1 MMARRLLP
9 PKAELA
15 AALRWVPLRGW
26 PPGRDELLRT
36 VRLVL
41 TLALLI
47 CIEALQGAN
56 FSYAQA
62 QTPPVTAMVALAQEP
77 DRLYEPGT
85 EEGQLMANLVF
96 DPLVGLDDQMNP
108 YPALAATVP
117 SPDNGLV
124 RLSGDGGDRR
134 LIVTMPLR
142 QDVTWSDGV
151 PFTADDVVYTWQLMM
166 NPQSGFDTSVEDKL
180 KSVDK
185 LDDYTVQFTYL
196 SANEA
201 HALDPQRYKA
211 LGNDP
216 VVDPLYAFGLYD
228 APAIYPRHKLRDIIG
243 DDPRHTTQIGALETS
258 DFARNPVGTGPFAL
272 SSWDPGNALTFTSR
286 RVALSQRLAQP
297 GVDYIVFRIV
307 PDKNDALNALSAG
320 QLQLVMD
327 DALDASDSA
336 VLDSFPGVQAH
347 YTPGNAW
354 EHLTFNLDNPLL
366 ADPTVRQAIAY
377 GIDRNALNGDIM
389 AGKAEVPV
397 GQVPSWSW
405 AFEPDVATYD
415 YNAAKANQ
423 MLDAAGYARGTD
435 GIRAKGGQRLSFK
448 YWSTPA
454 NFRPAL
460 MAEIKAQLAVIG
472 VNVDPQMVSSSDLF
486 DTSGT
491 VAQSLVARQFDI
503 VEFAW
508 VSSYDPGTDA
518 AYNMASASIPARTN
532 GFQGGNYGDYK
543 NPRNDQLLSQ
553 LQNSLDPGF
562 RHIALKEAQ
571 TIWQADLPLLPLLL
585 RPIVSANSTRL
596 TGIKPTPAPAGLTW
610 NIDQWVV
617 SQ

>member
-1 MMARRLLP
+1 MTI
-9 PKAELA
+9 
-15 AALRWVPLRGW
+15 
-26 PPGRDELLRT
+26 T
-36 VRLVL
+36 V
-41 TLALLI
+41 AI
-47 CIEALQGAN
+47 
-56 FSYAQA
+56 AQD
-62 QTPPVTAMVALAQEP
+62 P
-77 DRLYEPGT
+77 DRLYEPQT
-85 EEGQLMANLVF
+85 EEGQLAANLVLQ
-96 DPLVGLDDQMNP
+96 PLVGLDDVMNP
-108 YPALAATVP
+108 YPVLAATIP

-134 LIVTMPLR
+134 VIVTMPLR
-142 QDVTWSDGV
+142 QDVTWSDGE
-151 PFTADDVVYTWQLMM
+151 PFTADDVIYTWQLMM
-166 NPQSGFDTSVEDKL
+166 NPQSGFDTTVEDKL

-201 HALDPQRYKA
+201 RALDPERYKDQ
-211 LGNDP
+211 GNDP
-216 VVDPLYAFGLYD
+216 VIDPLYAFGLYD
-228 APAIYPRHKLRDIIG
+228 APAIYPRHALRDIIG
-243 DDPRHTTQIGALETS
+243 DDPRHTTQIASLETAN
-258 DFARNPVGTGPFAL
+258 FARNPVGTGPFVL
-272 SSWDPGNALTFTSR
+272 STWDPGSSLTFTSR
-286 RVALSQRLAQP
+286 TGSTS
-297 GVDYIVFRIV
+297 IVFAMT
-307 PDKNDALNALSAG
+307 PDKNSALQALSGG
-320 QLQLVMD
+320 QVQVVAD
-327 DALDASDSA
+327 DLLDPTDAP
-336 VLDSFPGVQAH
+336 VLDTLPNVQAH

-366 ADPTVRQAIAY
+366 ADASVRQAIAY
-377 GIDRNALNGDIM
+377 GINRDALNADVLD
-389 AGKAEVPV
+389 GKAEVPP

-405 AFEPDVATYD
+405 AFDPDVTKYAYD
-415 YNAAKANQ
+415 PGKANAL
-423 MLDAAGYARGTD
+423 LDAAGYARGAD
-435 GIRAKGGQRLSFK
+435 GVRAKAGQRLSFK

-454 NFRPAL
+454 SFRPAL
-460 MAEIKAQLAVIG
+460 MAEIKDQLSQIG
-472 VNVDPQMVSSSDLF
+472 ITVDPQMVASSDLF
-486 DTSGT
+486 DTSGA

-508 VSSYDPGTDA
+508 LSSYDPGSDA
-518 AYNMASASIPARTN
+518 TYNLDSANVPSRAN